1 MKKAGMMENWKTGM
15 MGNPKITVTPAEA
28 GVLTHTNLLD
38 SHRSLPRTLIRG
50 GNDKID
56 EMTTS

>member
-1 MKKAGMMENWKTGM
+1 MENWKTGM

-38 SHRSLPRTLIRG
+38 SHWSLPRTLIRG

>member
-38 SHRSLPRTLIRG
+38 SHFR